1 MIKASDC
8 KCIECGEQA
17 VAFWPVI
24 DPDIPSHPY
33 CRKCLDKAK
42 QQLFIKLTEIDK
54 KNNEAMTDE
63 QLKAMSKADANKLLS
78 RSDMHRWVQ
87 LHNATANL
95 YFIKNGQIEDVEP
108 SGWWY

>member
-1 MIKASDC
+1 MSELIKATDC
-8 KCIECGEQA
+8 KCCVCGKQA

-54 KNNEAMTDE
+54 KNKE
-63 QLKAMSKADANKLLS
+63 L
-78 RSDMHRWVQ
+78 
-87 LHNATANL
+87 
-95 YFIKNGQIEDVEP
+95 
-108 SGWWY
+108 